1 MPLNYDLNK
10 IKRFKSLYE
19 KSVETTGVRLKK
31 IPEIIILSTMSVGM
45 RSITEDNYVKFFN
58 RLRILETVHGP
69 FLFKH
74 TKKGPVP
81 ILIEIEDVRRMI
93 GLDTN
98 ASEISR
104 AKFISRIGKD
114 LL

>member
-19 KSVETTGVRLKK
+19 KSHETSGVRLKK
-31 IPEIIILSTMSVGM
+31 IPETIILSTISVGI
-45 RSITEDNYVKFFN
+45 RSITEDNYVRFFN

-69 FLFKH
+69 FLYKR

-81 ILIEIEDVRRMI
+81 RLIELEDVKMMI

-104 AKFISRIGKD
+104 AKFISRIDKEKI
-114 LL
+114 

>member
-19 KSVETTGVRLKK
+19 QSVETTGVRLKK
-31 IPEIIILSTMSVGM
+31 IPETIILSTMSVGM

-69 FLFKH
+69 FLYKR
-74 TKKGPVP
+74 TKRGATAR
-81 ILIEIEDVRRMI
+81 LIELDDVKRMI

-104 AKFISRIGKD
+104 SKFIARIEKD